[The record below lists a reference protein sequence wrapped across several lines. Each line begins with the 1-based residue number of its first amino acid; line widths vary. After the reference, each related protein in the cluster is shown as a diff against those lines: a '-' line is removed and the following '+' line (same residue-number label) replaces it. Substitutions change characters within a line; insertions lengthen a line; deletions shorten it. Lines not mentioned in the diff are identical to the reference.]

1 MLQIQVIK
9 IKTSAI
15 RIKTKDLKGTPNVKS
30 KEAVAKYTKLA
41 SNFIKA
47 KYPSTKTI
55 TEDLLMRTSALD
67 VKYDYFASDD
77 EVIVKVGDLKHSE
90 VNLTIC

>member
-1 MLQIQVIK
+1 MK
-9 IKTSAI
+9 
-15 RIKTKDLKGTPNVKS
+15 
-30 KEAVAKYTKLA
+30 
-41 SNFIKA
+41 
-47 KYPSTKTI
+47 
-55 TEDLLMRTSALD
+55 TSALD